1 MTRHE
6 ATADPTSGFPSRDD
20 RERLLGQHGC
30 VVWLT
35 GLSASGK
42 TTIANSLERRLLNQ
56 GFLCYVLDGDTVRKG
71 LCQDLGFS
79 EADRHE
85 NIRRIGEVAALMAD
99 AGVVVIVAFI
109 SPYKQDR
116 DKARGTA
123 GKGRFIE
130 VYVNAPLE
138 VCEERDPKQLY
149 RKARAGLI
157 PEFTGISSPYEPPDS
172 AEIVLN
178 TSLTALSDCVESVE
192 LFLRSNGFIAQI

>member
-1 MTRHE
+1 MTRYE
-6 ATADPTSGFPSRDD
+6 ARTDTPTGSLNRDD
-20 RERLLGQHGC
+20 RERLLGQRGC

-56 GFLCYVLDGDTVRKG
+56 GFLSYVLDGDTVRRG
-71 LCQDLGFS
+71 LCRDLGFS
-79 EADRHE
+79 EEDRHE

-99 AGVVVIVAFI
+99 AGVLVIVAFI

-116 DKARGTA
+116 DRARGTA
-123 GKGRFIE
+123 GKGRFVE

-138 VCEERDPKQLY
+138 VCEQRDPKQLY

-157 PEFTGISSPYEPPDS
+157 PEFTGISSPYEPPDA
-172 AEIVLN
+172 AEIVVD
-178 TSLTALSDCVESVE
+178 TSMAALSSCVESVE
-192 LFLRSNGFIAQI
+192 VFLKKHGFIG